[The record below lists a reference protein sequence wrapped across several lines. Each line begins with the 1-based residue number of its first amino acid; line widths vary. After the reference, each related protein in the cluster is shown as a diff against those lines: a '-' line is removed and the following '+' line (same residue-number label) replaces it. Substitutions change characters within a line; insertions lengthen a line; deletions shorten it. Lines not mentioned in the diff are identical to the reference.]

1 MKKFIYYI
9 AFLFLLQGLTA
20 YSEPDSQ
27 NSEQPET
34 KNETKTEK
42 TENTEKAENAE
53 NNEKPEYVTVKKGV
67 ETFYYDKYGKLISR
81 EKYVKPNNFFY
92 NANGQCMGKSVE
104 RLNKVY
110 YYTQTGIFLG
120 VCDDKGECYDKDFV
134 SVGKIPPLP
143 IIKNNIPYFDEELLK
158 PQSQKGKDEDE

>member
-1 MKKFIYYI
+1 MKRFIYSI
-9 AFLFLLQGLTA
+9 AFLLLLQGVTA
-20 YSEPDSQ
+20 YCEPVSEDSEK
-27 NSEQPET
+27 SET
-34 KNETKTEK
+34 TNKT
-42 TENTEKAENAE
+42 NTDNKSTDANNVNAVE
-53 NNEKPEYVTVKKGV
+53 PEYITVKNGT

-120 VCDDKGECYDKDFV
+120 VCDDKGECFDKDFV
-134 SVGKIPPLP
+134 SIGKIPPLP
-143 IIKNNIPYFDEELLK
+143 VVKNNIPYFDEELLK
-158 PQSQKGKDEDE
+158 PQTQNSKEDEE